1 MAERRAA
8 EEAEV
13 LDRLN
18 AEARADVEKRASEG
32 QKPESGAIEVGV
44 TVAVVSLG
52 GKAGTVLEL
61 RGNEAVVSVGAM
73 KLTVPLKTL
82 RRVSKKKIEPL
93 ERAVPLMGDQPE
105 LDIKREVDVRGMRV
119 GEVDDAVIQALDAI
133 VSADLGA
140 LTIIH
145 GKGTGAL
152 RERVTQ
158 LLKKD
163 RRVKTF
169 RLGLWNEGGAGV
181 TIVEIA

>member
-1 MAERRAA
+1 
-8 EEAEV
+8 
-13 LDRLN
+13 
-18 AEARADVEKRASEG
+18 
-32 QKPESGAIEVGV
+32 
-44 TVAVVSLG
+44 
-52 GKAGTVLEL
+52 
-61 RGNEAVVSVGAM
+61 M

-105 LDIKREVDVRGMRV
+105 LDITREVDVRGMRV

-133 VSADLGA
+133 VSADLGV

-163 RRVKTF
+163 KRVKTF